1 LNKKM
6 SEAVQLVESGQVEKG
21 LKKLSSIEKELN
33 DEEKF
38 ELAEKYFQ
46 WGRTDEALK
55 IAEELS
61 QLYPDESAITLF
73 LAEIYIE
80 LDDEEKA
87 IDLLNEID
95 QEDESYPQALLLMAD
110 LYQLQGL
117 YEVSEQKLKEAKRRL
132 PEEKVIDFALAEHYF
147 HLGKYRQ
154 AIDFYRVVL
163 EEFENIMNVNIHKRI
178 GESLSACGEFEEA
191 LAYFEKAVE
200 EEDLDT
206 YFAYGMTAL
215 NAGQTKTAIAQ
226 FERIKELDTT
236 YHSLYLYLAKSYEQ
250 EGMVEKSF
258 QIVQEGLQEDPFN
271 KELYLFGGKIALKL
285 KDVDNA
291 VKLLKK
297 ALELDPVYIEAI
309 ITLSGVLLNQGKYVE
324 TIEMLTEIVERHEE
338 YDPHFDFNL
347 AIAYHRTEQYEKA
360 LKHYESAYNNFK
372 TDPEFL
378 ENYAYFLLEEGER
391 AKARKLF
398 EKALELD
405 PGNIEYE
412 NMLLELEDNF

>member
-1 LNKKM
+1 M
-6 SEAVQLVESGQVEKG
+6 
-21 LKKLSSIEKELN
+21 
-33 DEEKF
+33 
-38 ELAEKYFQ
+38 
-46 WGRTDEALK
+46 
-55 IAEELS
+55 
-61 QLYPDESAITLF
+61 
-73 LAEIYIE
+73 
-80 LDDEEKA
+80 
-87 IDLLNEID
+87 
-95 QEDESYPQALLLMAD
+95 
-110 LYQLQGL
+110 
-117 YEVSEQKLKEAKRRL
+117 
-132 PEEKVIDFALAEHYF
+132 
-147 HLGKYRQ
+147 
-154 AIDFYRVVL
+154 
-163 EEFENIMNVNIHKRI
+163 
-178 GESLSACGEFEEA
+178 
-191 LAYFEKAVE
+191 
-200 EEDLDT
+200 
-206 YFAYGMTAL
+206 
-215 NAGQTKTAIAQ
+215 
-226 FERIKELDTT
+226 
-236 YHSLYLYLAKSYEQ
+236 
-250 EGMVEKSF
+250 EKSF

-297 ALELDPVYIEAI
+297 ALELDPGYIEAI